1 MGSGEL
7 IPKVGA
13 RRFTAYAMIVSCLA
27 VFMQFAAV
35 RSVENLQQP
44 IAVYGYGFA
53 MAVFST
59 VIPAFLL
66 AAAIHRIGASHT
78 SMIGALGPVATIGMA
93 VIFLAEP
100 VSLMQMIGA
109 GFVIIGVLVVRPI
122 NTDYIFGKIE

>member
-1 MGSGEL
+1 
-7 IPKVGA
+7 
-13 RRFTAYAMIVSCLA
+13 MIVSCLA

-78 SMIGALGPVATIGMA
+78 SMIGALGPVATIEA
-93 VIFLAEP
+93 VRMDKIVRNTQPFGERTWNTATP
-100 VSLMQMIGA
+100 WQAACNPSPAHAQRPGA
-109 GFVIIGVLVVRPI
+109 
-122 NTDYIFGKIE
+122 